1 MQNRNAIKVF
11 TILFAIVCLYQLSFT
26 WVADGVQE
34 DAVEYANT
42 YVESNKEALISQFQS
57 STNDSLLDSAI
68 VNDYLQEETAK
79 REKYYLDSISSEK
92 VYDIWVKDYTY
103 KDCQEREINLG
114 LDLKGGMNVTL
125 EVSVVDVIKALANYS
140 KDELFNTAISNS
152 QQMQKN
158 SQDDFVTLFAIEY
171 EKLSPNTGL
180 AVLFTAQ
187 MRDEIKINATNKEV
201 IKVIRAEVEDAISRS
216 FNILRS
222 RIDRFGVTQPNIQRL
237 ENSGRILVELPGIK
251 EPERARKLLQST
263 AKLEFWETYEYSE
276 LLQSLEDA
284 NKYLREQAELNDTIS
299 QEVEEVLASVEDN
312 IDVEETA
319 LEEDTS
325 ANSLLSKLE
334 GDSAISDTSDS
345 QLSFEQFAAENP
357 LYAVL
362 YPNINQDNSP
372 NEGPVVGFCAIK
384 DTVKLNEYLADVEV
398 MKNFPLD
405 VKFAYTVKPYDPDGQ
420 FMQLIG
426 LKVSGRDGKASLEG
440 DVVTDARQDF
450 GQFNANPEV
459 SMTMNSEGAKQW
471 KRLTA
476 ENIGKSVAIVLD
488 GFVYSFPTV
497 QSEISG
503 GRSQI
508 TGNFTINE
516 AKDLANILKS
526 GKLPAPARIIEEAIV
541 GPSLGEE
548 AINAG
553 LKSFIIALMIV
564 LMYMIFY
571 YSSAGVVSS
580 IALLANIFFIFGV
593 LSSIGAVLTL
603 PGIAGIVLTIG
614 MSVDANV
621 LIYERIREELSGG
634 KGIRLAIKDGYD
646 KAYSA
651 IIDANVTTLLTG
663 IILYTFG
670 TGPIKGFATTLIIG
684 ILTSLFSAIFIT
696 RLIISRRLRKN
707 KEIKFATKLT
717 EGAFKNT
724 NIDFIGKR
732 KRFYILSGIII
743 LLGIGSLVTKGLNYG
758 VDFVGGRS
766 YVVRFDDTV
775 DNEKLR
781 SELTTV
787 FVDNNGLKYAPQVK
801 TFGDDNQVKLTT
813 KFMID
818 DNTVNADEV
827 VEAKLNEGLAKMQM
841 DYEVMSSQKVG
852 PTIADDIKDA
862 AVWSVFFS
870 LLIIFLYILIRFRK
884 WQFSLGAVAA
894 VFHDV
899 LIVLAIFSIFYGIMP
914 FSLEIDQAFIA
925 AILTII
931 GYSLNDTVVVFD
943 RVREYMND
951 NKKKEVHELINQSLN
966 STLSRTINTSLT
978 TFFVLLIIFLF
989 GGEVIKGF
997 MFALMVGVIVGTYSS
1012 LFVASPVMV
1021 DTIKRKSIKE

>member
-68 VNDYLQEETAK
+68 VNDYLQEESAK

-92 VYDIWVKDYTY
+92 VYNIWVKDYTY

-299 QEVEEVLASVEDN
+299 QEVEEVLASVKDN

-345 QLSFEQFAAENP
+345 QLSFEEFAAENP

-405 VKFAYTVKPYDPDGQ
+405 VKFAYTVKPYDPDGK

-516 AKDLANILKS
+516 ANDLANILKS

-548 AINAG
+548 AIDAG
-553 LKSFIIALMIV
+553 LKSFIIALIIV

-571 YSSAGVVSS
+571 YSGAGVVSN

-621 LIYERIREELSGG
+621 LIYERIREELTGG

-646 KAYSA
+646 KAYNA

-696 RLIISRRLRKN
+696 RLVISRRLNKN

-724 NIDFIGKR
+724 AIDFIGKR

-787 FVDNNGLKYAPQVK
+787 FVDNNGLKHAPQVK
-801 TFGDDNQVKLTT
+801 TFGDDNQVKITT
-813 KFMID
+813 KYLID
-818 DNTVNADEV
+818 DNTNGADEV
-827 VEAKLNEGLAKMQM
+827 VEAKLNEGLAKMAM
-841 DYEVMSSQKVG
+841 DYEIMSSQKVG

-862 AVWSVFFS
+862 AVWSVLFS

-899 LIVLAIFSIFYGIMP
+899 LFVLAIFSIFYGILP

-943 RVREYMND
+943 RVREYMGMHKKQEIETVM
-951 NKKKEVHELINQSLN
+951 NKALN
-966 STLSRTINTSLT
+966 STLSRTINTSMT
-978 TFFVLLIIFLF
+978 TFFVLLVIFIF
-989 GGEVIKGF
+989 GGEVIRGF
-997 MFALMVGVIVGTYSS
+997 MFALMIGVVVGTYSS
-1012 LFVASPVMV
+1012 LFVASPIML
-1021 DTIKRKSIKE
+1021 DTLKRKEEKK